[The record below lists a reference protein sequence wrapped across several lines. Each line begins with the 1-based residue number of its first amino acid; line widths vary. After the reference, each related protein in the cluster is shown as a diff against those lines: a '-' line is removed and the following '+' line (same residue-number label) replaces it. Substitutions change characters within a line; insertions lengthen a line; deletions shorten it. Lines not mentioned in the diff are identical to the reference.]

1 MSTVQKKQTNLREKL
16 AELLDF
22 RKMRDR
28 LSGLGLYIG
37 KDRTNTDENLLVRGG
52 ANVDDLQIGE
62 IAALVGGTAVDVFV
76 YDTSR
81 DSDGGKWRERT
92 QHTSWYNEELNT
104 ATRGARREFPAVAVI
119 VAESNKVT
127 IYDGDDPD
135 LGMWMVFDDNNRINM
150 IYGLNTNPSSISVDI
165 VNARLC
171 VATKSGD
178 PVGQCGL
185 YIIDFIKDSGHVV
198 NESPAGP
205 YKYNG
210 NITQR
215 NAALNISVEQSY
227 YSSIVN
233 QECNDV
239 AMTILPN
246 APIDQNTG
254 LPVPTIAVATDG
266 GVSVIKDDGTVVDFT
281 TTQVV
286 EKIQINNTHIYFRI
300 IEGSNSY
307 VGGMLI
313 PVQDASFT
321 GNMGPES
328 FRFNNSG
335 WSSAFSYTGSAIID
349 DIQTNDSNVL
359 NIGSSQFLA
368 KITNDHF
375 AGHKDLGS
383 QCYITSKYNTGW
395 MPGDIKLAT
404 LSDTTVENIG
414 VNSDELVK
422 NGEFSSN
429 INESDGVGWDLVSGT
444 QSISSGVLTIQPT
457 TYGGVE
463 QIINVLPHKRYIFNV
478 VVHSTTT
485 GTARIYIGDS
495 SSQGFYYNV
504 PSLTVGA
511 YNFVFTTS
519 SDTVLKIKLATTG
532 QSGSNVSFSSTS
544 LKQTTELITNGDFS
558 IDAAAENFATAYPDW
573 GTWLGTCSV
582 DNNKLSVIVSGEGEV
597 AAAATTN
604 FSTVVGQRYVVSF
617 DYGYDGGASHLA
629 FWIDDTNAT
638 GQANIYNSGD
648 ILSTDLARSRS
659 VSFTATSSTTYLVFL
674 AYGTAGSNVHGEFY
688 NISVRPATEADRSV
702 NNNYLQVIGEID
714 KAPVAP
720 GADLVAYSGFSAND
734 YLVQPYNEDLNFG
747 TGDFCVMGWVK
758 LNDSYGTEVG
768 SIVAIADPSIKF
780 YFKVNHSTGGF
791 SLFLN
796 DATKI
801 TSQYTASS
809 GSWAFTTVRRSNGKL
824 SISVNAQKNDTD
836 VDYADSIDMSSS
848 QETSIGYRLSNSDAE
863 LAASL
868 ALLRISKTAPTDA
881 QIAKIYRDEKAL
893 FQDGAQATLYGT
905 SDSVT
910 ALAYDEKTE
919 LLHVGTTSGRSDFS
933 GLRRINNTT
942 TAITTS
948 ISAHNNLI
956 AEQ

>member
-119 VAESNKVT
+119 VAEANKVT

-135 LGMWMVFDDNNRINM
+135 LGMWMVFEQISWGSIIFSCVTFINGKLV
-150 IYGLNTNPSSISVDI
+150 IGSGSGYTDI
-165 VNARLC
+165 C
-171 VATKSGD
+171 
-178 PVGQCGL
+178 
-185 YIIDFIKDSGHVV
+185 FIKERMSKIHPAAEYTGDYIWNELLYNPPVV
-198 NESPAGP
+198 VERPGL
-205 YKYNG
+205 G
-210 NITQR
+210 IVH
-215 NAALNISVEQSY
+215 NAI
-227 YSSIVN
+227 
-233 QECNDV
+233 NDV

-246 APIDQNTG
+246 APIDDDTG

-266 GVSVIKDDGTVVDFT
+266 GASVIKDDGTVVDFT

-414 VNSDELVK
+414 VNSDELSKLTQGSATNANATWAVVDDT
-422 NGEFSSN
+422 NISVSNYAGLSYFTIAFAEDLIVGNIYEGELIVSNFSGPLDSIGFASQINKGIGSN
-429 INESDGVGWDLVSGT
+429 IRL
-444 QSISSGVLTIQPT
+444 
-457 TYGGVE
+457 
-463 QIINVLPHKRYIFNV
+463 
-478 VVHSTTT
+478 
-485 GTARIYIGDS
+485 
-495 SSQGFYYNV
+495 
-504 PSLTVGA
+504 
-511 YNFVFTTS
+511 
-519 SDTVLKIKLATTG
+519 
-532 QSGSNVSFSSTS
+532 GSNGSIKFTFKHQGDDVKLFTAGGTGDVEISIRA
-544 LKQTTELITNGDFS
+544 TTELITNGDFS
-558 IDAAAENFATAYPDW
+558 TDVSASDGQTSGGWTSQSAVLSVNTSQQLVIDD
-573 GTWLGTCSV
+573 
-582 DNNKLSVIVSGEGEV
+582 DNNDSVAGRAYKTFQTIPGQKYVTAFDKISTSGSNGNVYISNNSSYGTNLGEIIGIS
-597 AAAATTN
+597 AGSYSIT
-604 FSTVVGQRYVVSF
+604 
-617 DYGYDGGASHLA
+617 
-629 FWIDDTNAT
+629 
-638 GQANIYNSGD
+638 
-648 ILSTDLARSRS
+648 
-659 VSFTATSSTTYLVFL
+659 FTATNALTYIILSCES
-674 AYGTAGSNVHGEFY
+674 TAGGSATFD
-688 NISVRPATEADRSV
+688 NISVRPAVDDRSV
-702 NNNYLQVIGEID
+702 NNNGLQIIGEIN

-734 YLVQPYNEDLNFG
+734 YLVQPYNADLDFG
-747 TGDFCVMGWVK
+747 TGDFCVMGWVNIGINSTQRICGK
-758 LNDSYGTEVG
+758 NSSTSTNRFTVYFEDNNLKFYTNNSGNSSDYRLALQGLSLDTWSHFVARRKDGLISMFINGIEGTSYSAAGSSLADLSCESPLYVGLENFGGNNDSPL
-768 SIVAIADPSIKF
+768 ID
-780 YFKVNHSTGGF
+780 
-791 SLFLN
+791 
-796 DATKI
+796 
-801 TSQYTASS
+801 
-809 GSWAFTTVRRSNGKL
+809 GK
-824 SISVNAQKNDTD
+824 
-836 VDYADSIDMSSS
+836 
-848 QETSIGYRLSNSDAE
+848 
-863 LAASL
+863 L

-905 SDSVT
+905 SDAVT

-919 LLHVGTTSGRSDFS
+919 LLHVGTSSGRSDFS

-942 TAITTS
+942 TAVTTS